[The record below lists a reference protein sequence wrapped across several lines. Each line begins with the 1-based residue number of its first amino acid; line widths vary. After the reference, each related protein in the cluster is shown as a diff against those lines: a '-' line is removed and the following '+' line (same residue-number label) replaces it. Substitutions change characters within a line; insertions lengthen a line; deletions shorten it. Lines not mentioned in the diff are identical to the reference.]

1 MAEGKQQKGTPKQPK
16 GSAKSAKS
24 TKQDATPGARK
35 GVPQG
40 MQQGT
45 PGTPKGALITL
56 VCITCGN
63 EKFFDDVVPD
73 SLHCDKCGS
82 NVFREFAT
90 PTEPDEATLSQLEE
104 QARSIQYGD
113 SSPQTSPDEVRDL
126 DMR

>member
-1 MAEGKQQKGTPKQPK
+1 MAEGKQQPGSTPDPSQQKSPKQSQEKSPQHSPQK
-16 GSAKSAKS
+16 SRPTGSAS
-24 TKQDATPGARK
+24 
-35 GVPQG
+35 
-40 MQQGT
+40 
-45 PGTPKGALITL
+45 LITL

-63 EKFFDDVVPD
+63 EKFFDGAVPR
-73 SLHCDKCGS
+73 SLQCDKCGS
-82 NVFREFAT
+82 TVFREFAT